1 MRGAHR
7 FIRSLS
13 RFSLL
18 SKRYGLPTLL
28 ATLPFAV
35 GVIHCYFFY
44 CSLPAFGQHAPVS
57 IPSTRAS
64 LNGKAPVVGLDPQ
77 KSLAS
82 YRRLKWMQSD
92 NGLPQNS
99 ALALRQ
105 TRDGAMWIATVGGG
119 ENRSENGAFTAIT
132 GRDGFWNDNASCILE
147 DDILEDDYG
156 YFWITR
162 IWITRNRGLSKNA
175 AAHRRNSN
183 APSRNFARFLKLRPL
198 ASPLSLSHSPSGS
211 PLTALNM
218 WSIIP
223 AAQTDVIRYSL
234 DQRGAFGPAEQQWT
248 GEDGEKIA
256 VAVYGIR
263 IDDQEFE
270 HSRRDRIWLATED
283 IAERKQA
290 TDALL
295 RYQLNPHLC

>member
-1 MRGAHR
+1 
-7 FIRSLS
+7 
-13 RFSLL
+13 
-18 SKRYGLPTLL
+18 
-28 ATLPFAV
+28 
-35 GVIHCYFFY
+35 
-44 CSLPAFGQHAPVS
+44 
-57 IPSTRAS
+57 
-64 LNGKAPVVGLDPQ
+64 
-77 KSLAS
+77 
-82 YRRLKWMQSD
+82 
-92 NGLPQNS
+92 
-99 ALALRQ
+99 
-105 TRDGAMWIATVGGG
+105 
-119 ENRSENGAFTAIT
+119 
-132 GRDGFWNDNASCILE
+132 
-147 DDILEDDYG
+147 
-156 YFWITR
+156 
-162 IWITRNRGLSKNA
+162 
-175 AAHRRNSN
+175 
-183 APSRNFARFLKLRPL
+183 
-198 ASPLSLSHSPSGS
+198 
-211 PLTALNM
+211 M